1 MLNDP
6 TKPEEAAARMLVLS
20 ALSADPD
27 TSREMREVATE
38 MVQDLTPQERA
49 DAILL
54 AVTFVLSLEALE
66 DALGDINIAGHILA
80 SPVIEA

>member
-6 TKPEEAAARMLVLS
+6 TKPEEAAARLMVLS
-20 ALSADPD
+20 MLSAAPD
-27 TSREMREVATE
+27 TSREMREAATE
-38 MVQDLTPQERA
+38 MVHDLSPQERA

-54 AVTFVLSLEALE
+54 AMTFVVSLEALE

-80 SPVIEA
+80 SPMAEA